1 MYFIMDLKQVIIV
14 RKDLKMGIGKTAA
27 QVAHAS
33 ILSCEKARI
42 KNFNWF
48 KGWFDFGQP
57 KIILKVN
64 SLEELEE
71 INEKGNFHNL
81 PTAIVRDAGLTQ
93 LDPGTATC
101 VGIGPA
107 PTQLINQVT
116 GRLKLL

>member
-33 ILSCEKARI
+33 ILSSEKART
-42 KNFNWF
+42 KNIDWF
-48 KGWFDFGQP
+48 KWWFDFGQP

-64 SLEELEE
+64 SLKELEE
-71 INEKGNFHNL
+71 INEKGRFHNL

-107 PTQLINQVT
+107 PTHLINIIT
-116 GRLKLL
+116 GGLKLL